1 MEATMTLCRALFL
14 ALGMAALAPAGT
26 ACQQPVSRLPAY
38 VKFPDRQHA
47 LVEAVRF
54 KLHGQRRVITIPA
67 GFVTDFASIPPFL
80 RPLFSHDDIHDIPAL
95 LHDYLYWT
103 HSCSQEE
110 ADLLF
115 LTALREMGVSR
126 WESRAIYAGVR
137 MAGEAAFRENER
149 NRRAGRPRIIPSD
162 RLASIPVM
170 RWSEYQE
177 KLRAERVPLD
187 TPDPPPAPYCKN
199 AR

>member
-1 MEATMTLCRALFL
+1 MILRRVLLL
-14 ALGMAALAPAGT
+14 ALGLAALAPVGA
-26 ACQQPVSRLPAY
+26 ACQRPVSRLPAY

-47 LVEAVRF
+47 LVEPVRF
-54 KLHGQRRVITIPA
+54 KLRRQGHVITIPA

-80 RPLFSHDDIHDIPAL
+80 RPLFTHDDIHDIPAL

-103 HSCSQEE
+103 HSCSQEQ

-115 LTALREMGVSR
+115 RSALREMGVSR

-149 NRRAGRPRIIPSD
+149 NRRAGRPRVIPPD
-162 RLASIPVM
+162 RLTRIPVM

-199 AR
+199 TG